1 MGKRRAAPPSTNQP
15 SPTETAAAQTAT
27 NIGTAIA
34 QQALYNT
41 NQVTPNGTLT
51 FDKTGSH
58 TYVDPGTGRKH
69 VIPTFTATQKLNPE
83 QQVVNDQI
91 NQTQINLSKLASD
104 QSGMLTNHLG
114 RPLDTSSLPNRG
126 DPSSVRTPNFTGPE
140 DAGPIKRSYN
150 TDFSQDRQRVEEA
163 LMERMQGR
171 LGRDKEAL
179 ESRLASQGIRMGSEA
194 YQGAM
199 SDHGRQVNDARL
211 GAILAGGQEQSRLT
225 GLEAQR
231 AGFENAAQGQ
241 AFSQNTALSQ
251 FGNANQTAAFNAD
264 LTRLNTQNQQRNQ
277 ALQEQLALR
286 NQPINEITAL
296 VSGSQVS
303 QPNFITP
310 QTAQLAT
317 TDFAGIQA
325 AHDSAQNARYANQL
339 AARGQDMDLAGSV
352 FGGLASIGA
361 SAVAPSDR
369 RIKKDVKRV
378 GKTDDGQPIYTF
390 RYKDGGGIQM
400 GLMAQ
405 EVERK
410 KPEAVVE
417 GPGGIKM
424 VNYNLALKGK
434 KK

>member
-1 MGKRRAAPPSTNQP
+1 MGKKSSRPPAHQGP
-15 SPTETAAAQTAT
+15 SPTETAAAQTST

-58 TYVDPGTGRKH
+58 TYVDPGTGQRH

-114 RPLDTSSLPNRG
+114 RPLDVSSLPNRG
-126 DPSSVRTPNFTGPE
+126 DLSSLRAPTFAGPG
-140 DAGPIKRSYN
+140 DAGQITRSYN
-150 TDFSQDRQRVEEA
+150 TDFSQDRQRVEDA

-194 YQGAM
+194 YQSAM
-199 SDHGRQVNDARL
+199 GDHGRQVNDARL
-211 GAILAGGQEQSRLT
+211 GAILAGGQEQSRLA

-231 AGFENAAQGQ
+231 SGFENAAQGQ
-241 AFSQNTALSQ
+241 TFSQNMALSQ

-317 TDFAGIQA
+317 TDVAGIQSA
-325 AHDSAQNARYANQL
+325 YDNAQNARYANQL
-339 AARGQDMDLAGSV
+339 AARGQNMDLGGSV
-352 FGGLASIGA
+352 FGGLSQMGA
-361 SAVAPSDR
+361 AGIMLASDR
-369 RIKKDVKRV
+369 RIKKDIKRV

-424 VNYNLALKGK
+424 VNYNLALKGNK
-434 KK
+434 